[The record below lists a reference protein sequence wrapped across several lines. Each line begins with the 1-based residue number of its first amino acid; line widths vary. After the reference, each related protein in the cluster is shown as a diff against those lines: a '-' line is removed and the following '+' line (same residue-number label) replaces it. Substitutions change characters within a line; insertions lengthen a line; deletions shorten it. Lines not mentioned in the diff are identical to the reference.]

1 MDTKQF
7 ITTKTGNYS
16 SKKFNALIDIRS
28 GTLAVIR
35 NFLEAEDFTEVLT
48 AVLVNIAGSC
58 ENPYASFKLPFYGK
72 EAHLSQ
78 SAQLQLEKI
87 VVSLKRK
94 VFTVNNSFREE
105 SFDDPEAEGRRL
117 SEFTLIE
124 PEMPFD
130 NNEDNEANLN
140 TLVRLVEKII
150 KEALR
155 FNLSNNE
162 KSLLELGGNVEHLH
176 NCLENE
182 FRVIAYADAIEIL
195 NRINDNKYK
204 GDISL
209 SVREEKLLLSH
220 FNNIPIFILN
230 FPFTQKLFNIKRRPE
245 SDFTFT
251 FDLLAPRLGEVV
263 GGGLRE
269 EDPALVLSQLENSKV
284 GKFLKE
290 NKENPKEVFDEYFNA
305 LNQQEQVLRGG
316 FGIGFER
323 LIGFLINSNDILHT
337 ISYRSFSP

>member
-1 MDTKQF
+1 MVKNHY
-7 ITTKTGNYS
+7 IITKTGNYS
-16 SKKFNALIDIRS
+16 SKKFNALIDIRRD
-28 GTLAVIR
+28 TLAVIR
-35 NFLEAEDFTEVLT
+35 DFLEHEGFTEVLT

-87 VVSLKRK
+87 VVSLKRR
-94 VFTVNNSFREE
+94 VFTVNNSFRAE
-105 SFDDPEAEGRRL
+105 SFEDPEAEGRRL

-130 NNEDNEANLN
+130 NEENEYNLY
-140 TLVRLVEKII
+140 TLVGLVEKII
-150 KEALR
+150 KETLR

-162 KSLLELGGNVEHLH
+162 KSLLELGGNVDHLH

-182 FRVIAYADAIEIL
+182 FKIIDYADAIETL
-195 NRINDNKYK
+195 NSISNKKYQNNYN
-204 GDISL
+204 L
-209 SVREEKLLLSH
+209 SVQEEKLLLSH
-220 FNNIPIFILN
+220 FNNIPVFLLN
-230 FPFTQKLFNIKRRPE
+230 FPYNQKLFNIKRRPE

-251 FDLLAPRLGEVV
+251 FDLLAPRLGEVI

-290 NKENPKEVFDEYFNA
+290 NKENPKKVFDEYFNA
-305 LNQQEQVLRGG
+305 LEQQEQVPRGG